1 MDQQIS
7 LQNII
12 NILYAID
19 LIMNITD
26 KLTLELI
33 VIITISIIAIGY
45 IILFPTLIFI
55 SIKKN
60 HSYGSKSDFS
70 EDKY

>member
-12 NILYAID
+12 NILYAIE

-33 VIITISIIAIGY
+33 VIITISIIAIGH
-45 IILFPTLIFI
+45 ILLLPILIFI
-55 SIKKN
+55 CIKKN
-60 HSYGSKSDFS
+60 HSYGSKSDNS